1 MTAVTTEPGPKPRRS
16 RQLRYWIA
24 AILCVGAIVA
34 LLIGGLSHNL
44 VYFRTVSE
52 AVKARNSTGD
62 HRFRIAG
69 AVKPGTIR
77 ETRAGV
83 EFEITDGKQTVEIDH
98 TGDPPEL
105 FKSGA
110 PVVCEGRW
118 GRGLVFDSDRIL
130 IKHGASYTPPSVD
143 VNKAPTTGNAS

>member
-1 MTAVTTEPGPKPRRS
+1 MTVTPPESRPKLRRT
-16 RQLRYWIA
+16 RKLRYWIA
-24 AILCVGAIVA
+24 AVLCVGAIAA

-77 ETRAGV
+77 ETNDGV
-83 EFEITDGKQTVEIDH
+83 DFEITDGKQTVEIAH

-105 FKSGA
+105 FKAGA

-143 VNKAPTTGNAS
+143 VNKAPPTRNAS

>member
-1 MTAVTTEPGPKPRRS
+1 MTTVTPASRPKPRRT
-16 RQLRYWIA
+16 RKLRYWIA
-24 AILCVGAIVA
+24 AILCVGAIAA

-69 AVKPGTIR
+69 AVKPGTVR
-77 ETRAGV
+77 ETKDGV
-83 EFEITDGKQTVEIDH
+83 QFEITDGKDTVQIDH

-105 FKSGA
+105 FKEGA

-143 VNKAPTTGNAS
+143 VNKAPTTRNAS